1 MAKKSSG
8 KKSCNRAAQKASA
21 SRHNEEAIK
30 AAFEKKKEFIIGRV
44 EAARGFAQFTVAIG
58 KGINIQA
65 TPLGVFTQG
74 SCPIHVGQ
82 VVLMEPTEKK
92 DQVHQIVGRIDKKK
106 DVTELIKMGI
116 LSAEIFGEDKK
127 DEIDI
132 FDYTDELDVEVDDI

>member
-30 AAFEKKKEFIIGRV
+30 SVFEKKKDFIIGRV

-106 DVTELIKMGI
+106 DVTELIKMGV

-127 DEIDI
+127 DDIDI
-132 FDYTDELDVEVDDI
+132 FDYTDELDVEIDEI

>member
-1 MAKKSSG
+1 V
-8 KKSCNRAAQKASA
+8 
-21 SRHNEEAIK
+21 
-30 AAFEKKKEFIIGRV
+30 FEKKKEFIIGRV

-58 KGINIQA
+58 KGKNVQA

-92 DQVHQIVGRIDKKK
+92 DQIHQIVGRIDKKK

-116 LSAEIFGEDKK
+116 LSPDIFGEDKK
-127 DEIDI
+127 DDLDI
-132 FDYTDELDVEVDDI
+132 FDYEEEQEAEVEIDDI

>member
-58 KGINIQA
+58 KGINVQA

-74 SCPIHVGQ
+74 SCPIRVGQ

-127 DEIDI
+127 DDIDI

>member
-21 SRHNEEAIK
+21 CRHNEEAIK

-58 KGINIQA
+58 KGKTVQA

-74 SCPIHVGQ
+74 SCPIHIGQ
-82 VVLMEPTEKK
+82 VVLMEPTEKN
-92 DQVHQIVGRIDKKK
+92 DQIHQIVGRIDKKK
-106 DVTELIKMGI
+106 DVNELIKMGI
-116 LSAEIFGEDKK
+116 LSSDIFGEDKK
-127 DEIDI
+127 DDLDI
-132 FDYTDELDVEVDDI
+132 FDYEGEIDVEIDDI